1 MKIAGCHSVSRSL
14 VVSAEKTIIEDEVM
28 VSVLVKILG
37 TSKTGLMCKDYLGG
51 SAFGRKWRRSQERM
65 LGERRKVEWG
75 ICPTLAYRVR

>member
-1 MKIAGCHSVSRSL
+1 MFLKLERVSELPEGLGKMKIAGCHSVSRSL

-28 VSVLVKILG
+28 VSMLVKILG

-65 LGERRKVEWG
+65 
-75 ICPTLAYRVR
+75 